1 MLLSIFFQDP
11 SKKDFV
17 EVTRKQTAR
26 KPSIEIEGSMT
37 GTNSNKLPPDPIGK
51 TKFLA

>member
-1 MLLSIFFQDP
+1 MILLFIFIQDP

-26 KPSIEIEGSMT
+26 KPSIEIEGSIA
-37 GTNSNKLPPDPIGK
+37 GTNSNKLPPDPIGMSN
-51 TKFLA
+51 F